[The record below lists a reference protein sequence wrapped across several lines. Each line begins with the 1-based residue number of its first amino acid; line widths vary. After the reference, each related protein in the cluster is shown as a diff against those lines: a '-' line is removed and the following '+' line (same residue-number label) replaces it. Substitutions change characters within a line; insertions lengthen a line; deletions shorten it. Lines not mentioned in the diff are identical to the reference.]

1 MYSVDYLFWTNLFY
15 LYHISGTN
23 ETEENIS
30 QWTLIQ
36 VKIFVYIQN
45 KYKILRFLHLYTE
58 YTPLVTFLKTIFLAD
73 KWLSIYFGG
82 LTLEIQDCLEV
93 KTSKLAFMT
102 KRDGKRWGEST
113 EVFPLS
119 SECKKC
125 V

>member
-23 ETEENIS
+23 GTEENIS
-30 QWTLIQ
+30 QWTLLQ
-36 VKIFVYIQN
+36 VKIFVDIQN
-45 KYKILRFLHLYTE
+45 KYKILRFLHLYAE

-102 KRDGKRWGEST
+102 KRDGTRWEEST

>member
-1 MYSVDYLFWTNLFY
+1 MYSVDYLFWTNQFY

-23 ETEENIS
+23 GTEENIS
-30 QWTLIQ
+30 QWTLLQ
-36 VKIFVYIQN
+36 VKIFVDIQN
-45 KYKILRFLHLYTE
+45 KYKILRFLHLYAE

-102 KRDGKRWGEST
+102 KRDEKRWEEST